1 MRYSISFTTR
11 RPVSEIED
19 WLDEN
24 CDAEWSLHLDGVV
37 HAGCIGRQ
45 LQLGLG
51 FADPRDRQRF
61 QQHFGSW

>member
-24 CDAEWSLHLDGVV
+24 CSDEWAMRLDGVV
-37 HAGCIGRQ
+37 NAGCIDRQ
-45 LQLGLG
+45 LQLDLR
-51 FADPRDRQRF
+51 FADLRDSQRF